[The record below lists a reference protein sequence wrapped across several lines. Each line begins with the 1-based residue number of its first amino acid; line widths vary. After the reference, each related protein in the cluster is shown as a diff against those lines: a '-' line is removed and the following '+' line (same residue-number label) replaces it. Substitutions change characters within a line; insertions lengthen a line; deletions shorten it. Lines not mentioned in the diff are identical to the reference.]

1 MHPWVVYILPPSCP
15 PFFTSIFPHASV
27 YHCCFGKTQCGIN
40 TFMDGWGHF
49 FGTKH
54 LLAHFE
60 RILPLYDADAGP
72 ADGVLECQTQ
82 QRPRRPRGCGRGL
95 FLGLWA
101 VVLSLPL
108 RGTGRG
114 DGPAPSRPEPR
125 TSTRSGVSHHLC
137 LPCGVDGR
145 LPAQRCPRCRYML
158 RGQAHHTQPVIN
170 ASSSP
175 SIVLAAAATVLIGKA
190 LGRRPRKRGRGGIV
204 GAWRER
210 EGRERRK
217 CNKVKLKQ
225 HRLDVRKL

>member
-1 MHPWVVYILPPSCP
+1 MHL
-15 PFFTSIFPHASV
+15 SIIAALERGDVESAHLRM
-27 YHCCFGKTQCGIN
+27 HWGIS
-40 TFMDGWGHF
+40 
-49 FGTKH
+49 
-54 LLAHFE
+54 LAPNMGDSLRRAE

-125 TSTRSGVSHHLC
+125 TSARCGVPHHLC
-137 LPCGVDGR
+137 LPCSIDGR
-145 LPAQRCPRCRYML
+145 LPAQRCSRCRDML
-158 RGQAHHTQPVIN
+158 RGQAHHPQPVVN
-170 ASSSP
+170 SSSSSP
-175 SIVLAAAATVLIGKA
+175 SIVVGVADAATVLIGKA
-190 LGRRPRKRGRGGIV
+190 LGRRPRKRGRGRIV

-210 EGRERRK
+210 REREGETT
-217 CNKVKLKQ
+217 
-225 HRLDVRKL
+225 